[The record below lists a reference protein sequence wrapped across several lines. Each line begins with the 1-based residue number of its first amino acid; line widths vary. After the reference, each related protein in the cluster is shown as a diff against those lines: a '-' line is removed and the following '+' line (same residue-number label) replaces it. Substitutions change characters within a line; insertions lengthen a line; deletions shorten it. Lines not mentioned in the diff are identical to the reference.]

1 VNQARTDYGCT
12 PLYIA
17 ACQGNLDMVRYLAG
31 EAHADVNQATADNG
45 YTPLFI
51 ATHRSNHDVV
61 RYLVCES
68 NADVD
73 QGRIDE
79 VSAREPMDLNV
90 GNESVDQEHA
100 NVYQIRSSD
109 RTDSMDTSLH
119 PGYDGTKHAT
129 SLAGSSALTMPTQYG
144 QDERSRHRS
153 APRLRRDSR
162 FLRLLQLVGIL
173 LREEHRQ
180 AKNPDE
186 IHNSQLQDRVA
197 RFKRALSHNEIP
209 STKQMRAAVLR
220 LVGGNSS
227 MREKTKSRLTLA
239 YRTYFM
245 LQKAAL
251 RRR

>member
-1 VNQARTDYGCT
+1 
-12 PLYIA
+12 
-17 ACQGNLDMVRYLAG
+17 
-31 EAHADVNQATADNG
+31 
-45 YTPLFI
+45 
-51 ATHRSNHDVV
+51 
-61 RYLVCES
+61 
-68 NADVD
+68 
-73 QGRIDE
+73 
-79 VSAREPMDLNV
+79 
-90 GNESVDQEHA
+90 
-100 NVYQIRSSD
+100 
-109 RTDSMDTSLH
+109 MDTSLH

-180 AKNPDE
+180 AKNPGE

-227 MREKTKSRLTLA
+227 MREKTKLRLTLA

-245 LQKAAL
+245 LQRAAL

>member
-1 VNQARTDYGCT
+1 
-12 PLYIA
+12 
-17 ACQGNLDMVRYLAG
+17 M
-31 EAHADVNQATADNG
+31 
-45 YTPLFI
+45 
-51 ATHRSNHDVV
+51 V

-90 GNESVDQEHA
+90 VNESVDQEHA

-180 AKNPDE
+180 AKNPGE

-227 MREKTKSRLTLA
+227 MSEKSRV
-239 YRTYFM
+239 
-245 LQKAAL
+245 AAHL
-251 RRR
+251 SLPNAFHAPESCSS